1 MSCSACPCL
10 RVTGFTLTSV
20 KKHCMNVSNR
30 KLTLAHHHAISH
42 DCSELLTSWIMQ
54 FDRGRADRASDGWR
68 KGGNQEEDGQGT
80 GSEEGKVEEEVGAEW
95 RVWALGEV
103 TVGHR
108 CCKHPVRYSVSVS
121 LSTSNNWTVE
131 QQWFTD
137 SLILWCSCVTQY
149 VEIMF
154 FVNIY
159 ITMHH
164 V

>member
-10 RVTGFTLTSV
+10 RVTGFTLSSV

-30 KLTLAHHHAISH
+30 KLRLAHHHAISH

-54 FDRGRADRASDGWR
+54 SDRGWADRASDGWR
-68 KGGNQEEDGQGT
+68 KGGNQEDGQGT
-80 GSEEGKVEEEVGAEW
+80 GSEEGKVEEEEGAEW

-131 QQWFTD
+131 QQHVDNAD
-137 SLILWCSCVTQY
+137 SLILWCSCLTQY

-154 FVNIY
+154 FCA
-159 ITMHH
+159 
-164 V
+164 